1 MFHIIDRYMSL
12 LKKEDVQNFAI
23 KNNVSLSEEELN
35 FTYEFV
41 KKNWRII
48 LSNPNAFHLEKYKDR
63 FTEENYYKIDLL
75 IKEYLKKYQSFL

>member
-1 MFHIIDRYMSL
+1 MFHIIDRYMSQ

-63 FTEENYYKIDLL
+63 FTEENYWKIDSL